1 MTIPRTIHF
10 IPFSDRSAV
19 NLSGATRSM
28 LTLCGELARRGAV
41 AVVPFQEGFVAEFAR
56 EQGIEAFPV
65 FKGDGDLP
73 GSLVRGAGTM
83 AGIRSAARKFGAELI
98 HVHSA
103 PGCKYA
109 ALAARTLGLPLV
121 SHQRDIYERNKFHRG
136 LGLANR
142 IIAISR
148 WVYSTLPPELAS
160 RATVVHNA
168 VKLPEGVEVRGRG
181 AGERARV
188 GFAGRFNEDK
198 GPDVLVGAAEILL
211 PGRDDLEFHFW
222 GVPGGGEG
230 SAFARET
237 RGRLEALSAR
247 FPGRVMIEPFRRDV
261 EAFYRSMHIVAVPSR
276 FAEPFGRVA
285 IEGMAFG
292 VAMIVAAHG
301 GLTEII
307 EDGATGLHFRPGHA
321 GDLAEKVG
329 RLAGDEAG
337 RVAIAGAG
345 LAHVRATFPAE
356 KHADAVLAVYREVLG
371 R

>member
-73 GSLVRGAGTM
+73 GSIVRGAGTM
-83 AGIRSAARKFGAELI
+83 AGIRSAAKKFRAELI

-109 ALAARTLGLPLV
+109 ALAARTLRLPLV

-136 LGLANR
+136 LGLAR
-142 IIAISR
+142 KIIAISH

-168 VKLPEGVEVRGRG
+168 VKLPEGVEVRGR
-181 AGERARV
+181 APGERARV

-211 PGRDDLEFHFW
+211 PGRDDVEFHFW
-222 GVPGGGEG
+222 GVPGRGEG
-230 SAFARET
+230 SGFARRT
-237 RGRLEALSAR
+237 RERLVALGEAY
-247 FPGRVMIEPFRRDV
+247 PQRVVIEPFRRDV
-261 EAFYRSMHIVAVPSR
+261 EAFYGSMHVVTVPSR

-292 VAMIVAAHG
+292 AAVIVAAHG
-301 GLTEII
+301 GLPEII
-307 EDGATGLHFRPGHA
+307 NDGATGLHFRPEDAAH
-321 GDLAEKVG
+321 LADQIE
-329 RLAGDEAG
+329 RLVDDEAG
-337 RVAIAGAG
+337 RVSIASAG
-345 LAHVRATFPAE
+345 LAHVGSVFPAE
-356 KHADAVLAVYREVLG
+356 KHADAVLSVYRGLLG
-371 R
+371 G